1 MIVWM
6 YRYCQSKAAQ
16 FLVPALLSA
25 LPAPTSA
32 PRLKPHSCSMLLA
45 IATGFATN
53 HSDNSP
59 NKTSPTENHLK
70 LPVLMQ
76 VSYIIVTRTN
86 VFLLMCIDIDIF
98 STCLII
104 TLSYHSFPPV
114 CATLIFCRQFP
125 ATRILPT
132 CALII
137 CSAVCTIIDADN

>member
-70 LPVLMQ
+70 LPVPMQ

-86 VFLLMCIDIDIF
+86 VFLLMCINIDILYLF
-98 STCLII
+98 DNHAF
-104 TLSYHSFPPV
+104 LS
-114 CATLIFCRQFP
+114 QFP
-125 ATRILPT
+125 AQ
-132 CALII
+132 CAVL
-137 CSAVCTIIDADN
+137 SYFADNSPQLGFCRPVL

>member
-86 VFLLMCIDIDIF
+86 VFLLMCINIDILYLF
-98 STCLII
+98 DNYAF
-104 TLSYHSFPPV
+104 LSQFPPSV
-114 CATLIFCRQFP
+114 RYSH
-125 ATRILPT
+125 ILPT
-132 CALII
+132 IPRNSDFADL
-137 CSAVCTIIDADN
+137 CSDHLLCCLHGN

>member
-53 HSDNSP
+53 HEDNSP

-70 LPVLMQ
+70 LPVPMQ

-104 TLSYHSFPPV
+104 TLSYHSFQPSV
-114 CATLIFCRQFP
+114 RYSH
-125 ATRILPT
+125 ILPT
-132 CALII
+132 IPRNSDFADL
-137 CSAVCTIIDADN
+137 CSDPLLCCLHDN